1 MTQNQ
6 TTMSK
11 RKNWTPGQNL
21 SANSV
26 TKINNHNLVTTRG
39 LGDLLRLQVTSLW
52 EKKCAAA
59 LLPPLMVWGAPGLGK
74 SSIIRDLARAHGV
87 GFLDIRL
94 AQREPVDIRGL
105 PVPDKDGVKWL
116 VSSEWPRD
124 PDSRGIILFDEL
136 TAADRSLQV
145 AAYELI
151 LDRRLGDLYTVPEGW
166 YICAAGNRTE
176 DRAVA
181 TTMSSALANRFLHVE
196 LQSDVECWIQ
206 WALGHDVHPT
216 AIGFLRA
223 RPELL
228 FAQKDENLERGWPSP
243 RSWERVSSML
253 KLVGKDDPR
262 MLRSIVYGLIGD
274 RAGVEF
280 MAFLDVS
287 DSLED
292 VLQAML
298 SPKAKISIS
307 KKADRVYAFCSAMVY
322 HLWRGQ
328 NERQEKTLLDGFF
341 RLSQDLPSS
350 FAAMTMIDAM
360 GDSEARAEK
369 LFSHPQYPGWAA
381 LHGAALKQR
390 LHDGQTVA
398 AEAEAE
404 ADSTAKAD
412 TGR

>member
-1 MTQNQ
+1 MTQIQ
-6 TTMSK
+6 STTTKKGTAAQS
-11 RKNWTPGQNL
+11 RTT
-21 SANSV
+21 SASPV
-26 TKINNHNLVTTRG
+26 TKIDNHNLVTTRD
-39 LGDLLRLQVTSLW
+39 LASLLRLQVTSLW
-52 EKKCAAA
+52 EKKCSAA

-74 SSIIRDLARAHGV
+74 SSIIRDLAREYGV
-87 GFLDIRL
+87 GFIDIRL

-216 AIGFLRA
+216 VIGFLRA

-228 FAQKDENLERGWPSP
+228 FVQKDENLERGWPSP

-253 KLVGKDDPR
+253 KLVGKENPR

-298 SPKAKISIS
+298 SPKSKVSIP
-307 KKADRVYAFCSAMVY
+307 KKADRIYAFCSAMVY

-328 NERQEKTLLDGFF
+328 DERREKTLLDGFF
-341 RLSQDLPSS
+341 RLSLELPSS
-350 FAAMTMIDAM
+350 FAAMAMIDAM
-360 GDSEARAEK
+360 GDSEAKAEK
-369 LFSHPQYPGWAA
+369 LFSHPQYQDWAA
-381 LHGAALKQR
+381 LHGVALKQR
-390 LHDGQTVA
+390 LSDGQAVA
-398 AEAEAE
+398 AEDE
-404 ADSTAKAD
+404 ADTD
-412 TGR
+412 R

>member
-1 MTQNQ
+1 MTQTQ
-6 TTMSK
+6 STTTTK
-11 RKNWTPGQNL
+11 RTAAQGRTSTVNP
-21 SANSV
+21 A
-26 TKINNHNLVTTRG
+26 TKIDNHNLVTTRD
-39 LGDLLRLQVTSLW
+39 LASLLRLQVTSLW
-52 EKKCAAA
+52 EKKCPAA

-74 SSIIRDLARAHGV
+74 SSIIRDLAREYGV
-87 GFLDIRL
+87 GFIDIRL

-124 PDSRGIILFDEL
+124 PNSRGIILFDEL

-206 WALGHDVHPT
+206 WALNHDVHPT
-216 AIGFLRA
+216 VIGFLRA

-253 KLVGKDDPR
+253 KLVGKDNPR
-262 MLRSIVYGLIGD
+262 MLRSIVYGLVGD

-292 VLQAML
+292 VLKAML
-298 SPKAKISIS
+298 SPKSKASIP
-307 KKADRVYAFCSAMVY
+307 KKADLTYAFCSAMVY

-328 NERQEKTLLDGFF
+328 DDRREKTLLDGFF
-341 RLSQDLPSS
+341 RLSLDLPSS
-350 FAAMTMIDAM
+350 FAAMAMIDAM
-360 GDSEARAEK
+360 GDSEAKAEK
-369 LFSHPQYPGWAA
+369 LFSHPQYQAWAA
-381 LHGAALKQR
+381 LHGTALKQR
-390 LHDGQTVA
+390 LSDGQAAA
-398 AEAEAE
+398 AEDEAE
-404 ADSTAKAD
+404 DD
-412 TGR
+412 TDR

>member
-1 MTQNQ
+1 MNQ
-6 TTMSK
+6 I
-11 RKNWTPGQNL
+11 
-21 SANSV
+21 
-26 TKINNHNLVTTRG
+26 TKINNHNPITTRD
-39 LGDLLRLQVTSLW
+39 LEKLLRLQLTSLW
-52 EKKCAAA
+52 EKKCPAC

-74 SSIIRDLARAHGV
+74 SSIIRDLAREYAV

-124 PDSRGIILFDEL
+124 NKSRGIILFDEL

-151 LDRRLGDLYTVPEGW
+151 LDRRLGDLYSVPEGW

-196 LQSDVECWIQ
+196 LESDVECWTK
-206 WALGHDVHPT
+206 WALSHDVHPT
-216 AIGFLRA
+216 TIGFLRA

-253 KLVGKDDPR
+253 KLVGNQDSSL
-262 MLRSIVYGLIGD
+262 LRRIVNGLVGD

-292 VLQAML
+292 VYQAMTN
-298 SPKAKISIS
+298 PKAKFTIPR
-307 KKADRVYAFCSAMVY
+307 KADRIYAFCSAMVY

-328 NERQEKTLLDGFF
+328 NEKQAMTMLDGFF
-341 RLSQDLPSS
+341 RLSLELPSS
-350 FAAMTMIDAM
+350 FAAMSMMDAM
-360 GDSEARAEK
+360 GENDQRAEK
-369 LFSHPQYPGWAA
+369 LFTHPQYQDWAT
-381 LHGAALKQR
+381 LHGTALKNRISGNLQ
-390 LHDGQTVA
+390 
-398 AEAEAE
+398 AEP
-404 ADSTAKAD
+404 D
-412 TGR
+412 TTPAT

>member
-1 MTQNQ
+1 MTQIQ
-6 TTMSK
+6 STTTKKGTAAQS
-11 RKNWTPGQNL
+11 RTT
-21 SANSV
+21 SASPV
-26 TKINNHNLVTTRG
+26 TKIDNHNLVTTRD
-39 LGDLLRLQVTSLW
+39 LASLLRLQVTSLW
-52 EKKCAAA
+52 EKKCSAA

-74 SSIIRDLARAHGV
+74 SSIIRDLAREYGV
-87 GFLDIRL
+87 GFIDIRL

-216 AIGFLRA
+216 VIGFLRA

-228 FAQKDENLERGWPSP
+228 FVQKDENLERGWPSP

-253 KLVGKDDPR
+253 KLVGKENPR

-298 SPKAKISIS
+298 SPKSKVSIP
-307 KKADRVYAFCSAMVY
+307 KKADRIYAFCSAMVY

-328 NERQEKTLLDGFF
+328 DERREKTLLDGFF
-341 RLSQDLPSS
+341 RLSLELPSS
-350 FAAMTMIDAM
+350 FAAMAMIDAM
-360 GDSEARAEK
+360 GDSEAKAEK
-369 LFSHPQYPGWAA
+369 LFSHPQYQDWAA
-381 LHGAALKQR
+381 LLGVALKQR
-390 LHDGQTVA
+390 LSDGQAVA
-398 AEAEAE
+398 AEDE
-404 ADSTAKAD
+404 ADTD
-412 TGR
+412 R

>member
-1 MTQNQ
+1 MTQIQ
-6 TTMSK
+6 STTTKKGTAAQS
-11 RKNWTPGQNL
+11 RTT
-21 SANSV
+21 SASPV
-26 TKINNHNLVTTRG
+26 TKIDNHNLVTTRD
-39 LGDLLRLQVTSLW
+39 LASLLRLQVTSLW
-52 EKKCAAA
+52 EKKCSAA

-74 SSIIRDLARAHGV
+74 SSIIRDLAREYGV
-87 GFLDIRL
+87 GFIDIRL

-216 AIGFLRA
+216 VIGFLRA

-228 FAQKDENLERGWPSP
+228 FVQKDENLERGWPSP

-253 KLVGKDDPR
+253 KLVGKENPR

-298 SPKAKISIS
+298 SPKSKVSIP
-307 KKADRVYAFCSAMVY
+307 KKADRIYAFCSAMVY

-328 NERQEKTLLDGFF
+328 DERREKTLLDGFF
-341 RLSQDLPSS
+341 RLSLELPSS
-350 FAAMTMIDAM
+350 FAAMAMIDAM
-360 GDSEARAEK
+360 GDSEAKAEK
-369 LFSHPQYPGWAA
+369 LFSHPQYQDWAA
-381 LHGAALKQR
+381 LHGVALKQR
-390 LHDGQTVA
+390 LSDGQAVA
-398 AEAEAE
+398 VEDE
-404 ADSTAKAD
+404 ADTD
-412 TGR
+412 R

>member
-1 MTQNQ
+1 MN
-6 TTMSK
+6 
-11 RKNWTPGQNL
+11 P
-21 SANSV
+21 V
-26 TKINNHNLVTTRG
+26 PKINNHNPITTRD
-39 LGDLLRLQVTSLW
+39 LEKLLRLQLTSLW
-52 EKKCAAA
+52 EKKCPAS

-74 SSIIRDLARAHGV
+74 SSIIRELAREYQV

-151 LDRRLGDLYTVPEGW
+151 LDRRLGDLYSVPDGW

-176 DRAVA
+176 DRAVS

-196 LQSDVECWIQ
+196 LESDVDCWSK
-206 WALGHDVHPT
+206 WAISHDVHPAT
-216 AIGFLRA
+216 IGFLRA

-253 KLVGKDDPR
+253 KLVGDQDPR
-262 MLRSIVYGLIGD
+262 LLRRIVNGLVGD

-280 MAFLDVS
+280 MAFLEVS

-292 VLQAML
+292 VYRAMTN
-298 SPKAKISIS
+298 PKVKFTIP
-307 KKADRVYAFCSAMVY
+307 KKADRIYAFCSAMVY

-328 NERQEKTLLDGFF
+328 NDKQEMTLLDGFY
-341 RLSQDLPSS
+341 RLSRELPSS
-350 FAAMTMIDAM
+350 FAAMTMMDAM
-360 GDSEARAEK
+360 GENEQRAEK
-369 LFSHPQYPGWAA
+369 LFVHPQYQDWAA
-381 LHGAALKQR
+381 LHGTALKKR
-390 LHDGQTVA
+390 MNENPISA
-398 AEAEAE
+398 
-404 ADSTAKAD
+404 
-412 TGR
+412 

>member
-1 MTQNQ
+1 MD
-6 TTMSK
+6 
-11 RKNWTPGQNL
+11 
-21 SANSV
+21 
-26 TKINNHNLVTTRG
+26 NHNLVTTRE
-39 LGDLLRLQVTSLW
+39 LAKLLRLQVTSLW
-52 EKKCAAA
+52 EKKCPAA

-74 SSIIRDLARAHGV
+74 SSIIRDLAREHGV
-87 GFLDIRL
+87 GFIDIRL

-116 VSSEWPRD
+116 VSSEWPRK

-151 LDRRLGDLYTVPEGW
+151 LDRRLGDLYTVPDGW

-196 LQSDVECWIQ
+196 LQGDVECWIQ
-206 WALGHDVHPT
+206 WAIGHDVHPT
-216 AIGFLRA
+216 VIGFLRA

-228 FAQKDENLERGWPSP
+228 FAQKNENLERGWPSP
-243 RSWERVSSML
+243 RSWERASSML

-262 MLRSIVYGLIGD
+262 MLRSIVYGLIGNH
-274 RAGVEF
+274 AGVEF

-298 SPKAKISIS
+298 SPKSKISIP
-307 KKADRVYAFCSAMVY
+307 KKADRTYAFCSAMVY

-328 NERQEKTLLDGFF
+328 DERREKTLLDGFF
-341 RLSQDLPSS
+341 RLSQKLPSS
-350 FAAMTMIDAM
+350 FAAMSMIDAM
-360 GDSEARAEK
+360 GDSDAKAEK
-369 LFSHPQYPGWAA
+369 LFSHPQYRDWAA

-390 LHDGQTVA
+390 LRDGQTA
-398 AEAEAE
+398 A
-404 ADSTAKAD
+404 AKAD
-412 TGR
+412 TDSSADADAGR

>member
-1 MTQNQ
+1 MN
-6 TTMSK
+6 
-11 RKNWTPGQNL
+11 P
-21 SANSV
+21 V
-26 TKINNHNLVTTRG
+26 PKINNHNPITTRD
-39 LGDLLRLQVTSLW
+39 LEKLLRLQLTSLW
-52 EKKCAAA
+52 EKKCPGI

-74 SSIIRDLARAHGV
+74 SSIIRELAREYQV

-151 LDRRLGDLYTVPEGW
+151 LDRRLGDLYSVPEGW

-176 DRAVA
+176 DRAVS

-196 LQSDVECWIQ
+196 LESDVDCWSK
-206 WALGHDVHPT
+206 WAISHDVHPAT
-216 AIGFLRA
+216 IGFLRA

-253 KLVGKDDPR
+253 KLVGDQDPR
-262 MLRSIVYGLIGD
+262 LLRRIVNGLVGD

-280 MAFLDVS
+280 MAFLEVS

-292 VLQAML
+292 VYRSMTN
-298 SPKAKISIS
+298 PKVKFTIP
-307 KKADRVYAFCSAMVY
+307 KKADRIYAFCSAMVY

-328 NERQEKTLLDGFF
+328 NDKQEMTLLDGFY
-341 RLSQDLPSS
+341 RLSRELPSS
-350 FAAMTMIDAM
+350 FAAMTMMDAM
-360 GDSEARAEK
+360 GENEQRAEK
-369 LFSHPQYPGWAA
+369 LFVHPQYQDWAA
-381 LHGAALKQR
+381 LHGTALKKR
-390 LHDGQTVA
+390 MNENPISA
-398 AEAEAE
+398 
-404 ADSTAKAD
+404 
-412 TGR
+412 

>member
-1 MTQNQ
+1 MTQIQ
-6 TTMSK
+6 STTTKKGTAAQS
-11 RKNWTPGQNL
+11 RTT
-21 SANSV
+21 SASPV
-26 TKINNHNLVTTRG
+26 TKIDNHNLVTTRD
-39 LGDLLRLQVTSLW
+39 LASLLRLQVTSLW
-52 EKKCAAA
+52 EKKCSAA

-74 SSIIRDLARAHGV
+74 SSIIRDLAREYGV
-87 GFLDIRL
+87 GFIDIRL

-216 AIGFLRA
+216 VIGFLRA

-228 FAQKDENLERGWPSP
+228 FVQKDENLERGWPSP

-253 KLVGKDDPR
+253 KLVGKENPR

-298 SPKAKISIS
+298 SPKSKVSIP
-307 KKADRVYAFCSAMVY
+307 KKADRIYAFCSAMVY

-328 NERQEKTLLDGFF
+328 DTRREKTLLDGFF
-341 RLSQDLPSS
+341 RLSLELPSS
-350 FAAMTMIDAM
+350 FAAMAMIDAM
-360 GDSEARAEK
+360 GDSEAKAEK
-369 LFSHPQYPGWAA
+369 LFSHPQYQDWAA
-381 LHGAALKQR
+381 LHGVALKQR
-390 LHDGQTVA
+390 LSDGQAVA
-398 AEAEAE
+398 VEDE
-404 ADSTAKAD
+404 ADTD
-412 TGR
+412 R